1 LQEDFHERA
10 TKSWQATFITAFVI
24 SLSAAQWVQTANS
37 PKGSGITDLVVKQ
50 SNGYLFATT
59 GSFNWPNA
67 DTGGVHRSTDG
78 GDTWTRVF
86 PAYIARTIALKQDS
100 ILFAS
105 VWPTPTQ
112 TEGLYYSTNNGTT
125 WNLTWDG
132 GPSNNVFAVAFD
144 PSNPLRAY
152 NGSRYGIA
160 RNLSGGT
167 TGAWSI
173 ISNLPL
179 GSWVRDIAIDQN
191 GWVFVAVQ
199 HQSNPNLN
207 GVYYSTNQG
216 QSFVR
221 TGLSAV
227 GDTVSSLIVVRDSL
241 VGTVASSGGSY
252 LEAIVAGT
260 TNGKVRKA
268 VILGILT
275 VQLLYSGPA
284 NAEMSTF
291 AHLRR
296 VAWDLIYIAAYDK
309 GSLAANTGGGI
320 LESTDRGASWR
331 FINEGLPTSGKMSAI
346 EADSAASKLYAGMFL
361 DQNNGGPIYRRTIIT
376 AVRSTSSDVPRV
388 FSLHQNFP
396 NPFNPTTTIRFDLP
410 AAGFVSLRVFDILG
424 REVRTLVSEVQDA
437 GFKSARLD
445 ANGLASGVYFY
456 KLNAGSFS
464 ASKKLLIV
472 R

>member
-1 LQEDFHERA
+1 MNVLR
-10 TKSWQATFITAFVI
+10 SLGQATFITAFAI

-37 PKGSGITDLVVKQ
+37 PKGSGITDLVVRQ

-105 VWPTPTQ
+105 VWPIPAQ
-112 TEGLYYSTNNGTT
+112 TEGLYYSTNNGNT

-167 TGAWSI
+167 TGTWSV

-191 GWVFVAVQ
+191 GWVFVAAQ

-216 QSFVR
+216 QSFTR
-221 TGLSAV
+221 IGGIPS
-227 GDTVSSLIVVRDSL
+227 GDTIATVIVVKDTTSTANS
-241 VGTVASSGGSY
+241 VVDQ
-252 LEAIVAGT
+252 EALYAGT
-260 TNGKVRKA
+260 TRGTAYRA
-268 VILGILT
+268 AILGFLSFELSFAMAGIPTIGSFFFRSPPTTIAAAYLFLGYFLDVT
-275 VQLLYSGPA
+275 NGGGIAYTTDRGRTWYFYNEGFPAQSPVAALAGHERSPSTDLYSG
-284 NAEMSTF
+284 
-291 AHLRR
+291 L
-296 VAWDLIYIAAYDK
+296 
-309 GSLAANTGGGI
+309 
-320 LESTDRGASWR
+320 
-331 FINEGLPTSGKMSAI
+331 
-346 EADSAASKLYAGMFL
+346 FL
-361 DQNNGGPIYRRTIIT
+361 NQNNGGPVYRRTITTDVRT
-376 AVRSTSSDVPRV
+376 AWSDLQEA
-388 FSLHQNFP
+388 FALYQNHP
-396 NPFNPTTTIRFDLP
+396 NPFNPTTTIRYDLP
-410 AAGFVSLRVFDILG
+410 FTGRVSLKVFDILG
-424 REVRTLVSEVQDA
+424 REVATLVNEVKEPGEHSVTFEA
-437 GFKSARLD
+437 SRMS
-445 ANGLASGVYFY
+445 SGVYFY
-456 KLNAGSFS
+456 RMRAGEYQSI
-464 ASKKLLIV
+464 KKLLLLK
-472 R
+472 